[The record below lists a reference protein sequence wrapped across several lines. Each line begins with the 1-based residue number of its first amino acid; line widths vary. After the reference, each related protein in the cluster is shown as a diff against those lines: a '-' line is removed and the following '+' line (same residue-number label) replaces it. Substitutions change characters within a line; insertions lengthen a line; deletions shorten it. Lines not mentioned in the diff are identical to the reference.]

1 MNKLISYNYQK
12 LMIKYN
18 RNLSKKSLIFLKV
31 LMNNFKPHLYKKEKI
46 KAKYKVNLIKKL
58 KIFLNLY
65 V

>member
-1 MNKLISYNYQK
+1 
-12 LMIKYN
+12 MIKYN

-58 KIFLNLY
+58 KIFLNQY